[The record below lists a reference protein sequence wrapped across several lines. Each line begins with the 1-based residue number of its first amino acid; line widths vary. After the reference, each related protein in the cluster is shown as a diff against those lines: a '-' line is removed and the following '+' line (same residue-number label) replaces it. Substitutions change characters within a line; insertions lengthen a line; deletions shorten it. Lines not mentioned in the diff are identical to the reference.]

1 VTVAYADAVGLPSP
15 SHPGPGGVG
24 PMTVA
29 MLMADTVNVAH
40 RALQKKPLT
49 H

>member
-1 VTVAYADAVGLPSP
+1 MQMRSGCRRRHTPV
-15 SHPGPGGVG
+15 PGGVG
-24 PMTVA
+24 PMAVA